1 MLADINNKTL
11 LCNRKLIS
19 SETNPGLDPKKV
31 RKVPVC
37 VGFSSLVLCW
47 RTLEFSGTWS
57 LTPNPQQ
64 WDQLLPAG
72 INPEEDHPAVGEG
85 LQPERPRCNRM
96 CSDSPVIIYL
106 RQVLELT

>member
-37 VGFSSLVLCW
+37 AGFSSLL
-47 RTLEFSGTWS
+47 LSGELWS
-57 LTPNPQQ
+57 SQEH
-64 WDQLLPAG
+64 G
-72 INPEEDHPAVGEG
+72 V
-85 LQPERPRCNRM
+85 
-96 CSDSPVIIYL
+96 
-106 RQVLELT
+106 